1 MPVIFLTAA
10 TPESGRVVRGY
21 EAGGIDFLV
30 KPVDP
35 HLLRSKVGVFIELF
49 RQRLLLSAQ
58 VEQLHALQRTS
69 ELLIGVLGHDLRNPL
84 NAISLA
90 AETLLLARPDDEM
103 AALIAGR
110 IRSASQRM
118 GRMVAQSLDFA
129 ALRSGSW
136 PIQARDAD
144 LGQLCRT
151 AASEFEELD
160 KRGFDCGVQG
170 DPRGCWDPDR
180 ILQLFSNLIGN
191 ALRHGAADVAIAVR
205 IDGRSP
211 DRVVIEVEHGGTLPE
226 SVRANPFAV
235 TGETR
240 GGADLGLYIVEQIAR
255 AHGGSVAAEARG
267 GARIF
272 TVPLPAPPTRAHS
285 SIASRRGVGA
295 ARLAQLASTSG
306 RRSPCR
312 RAEPPRV
319 HTIGHSTR
327 DIDVFLDLL
336 RAHSRGVVVDVR
348 RWPASRRYPALRAR
362 RRRGL
367 ARDGGDRVRLAAGPR
382 RLPRPGARLAEYRV
396 AAGPF
401 ALRRLHADAGVRGGR
416 MPRSRRW
423 PRRGGSR

>member
-1 MPVIFLTAA
+1 MSAPAPSVAPPPHPAPEVLVLVVGDAANDLVGLEALLAEPGVRVLQASGSREALDLLLRHDVAVAIVDVQMPDRSGFELVERMRGAARTAAVPVIFLTASA
-10 TPESGRVVRGY
+10 PEPGRAVRG
-21 EAGGIDFLV
+21 EKAGGIDFLV

-35 HLLRSKVGVFIELF
+35 HLLRSKVGVFVDLS

-69 ELLIGVLGHDLRNPL
+69 ELLMRVLGHDLRNPL

-103 AALIAGR
+103 VVLIAGR

-118 GRMVAQSLDFA
+118 GRLVAQSLDFA

-191 ALRHGAADVAIAVR
+191 ALRHGAADVGIAVR

-211 DRVVIEVEHGGTLPE
+211 AAVMIEVENGGTLPE

-240 GGADLGLYIVEQIAR
+240 GGADLGLYIVDQIAR
-255 AHGGSVAAEARG
+255 AHGGSVAVEARG
-267 GARIF
+267 GRTIF
-272 TVPLPAPPTRAHS
+272 TV
-285 SIASRRGVGA
+285 
-295 ARLAQLASTSG
+295 
-306 RRSPCR
+306 
-312 RAEPPRV
+312 
-319 HTIGHSTR
+319 
-327 DIDVFLDLL
+327 
-336 RAHSRGVVVDVR
+336 
-348 RWPASRRYPALRAR
+348 
-362 RRRGL
+362 
-367 ARDGGDRVRLAAGPR
+367 
-382 RLPRPGARLAEYRV
+382 RLPRRPGE
-396 AAGPF
+396 
-401 ALRRLHADAGVRGGR
+401 
-416 MPRSRRW
+416 S
-423 PRRGGSR
+423 